1 MDAVTIPL
9 HRQLAAVRNEIALR
23 RRVYPRFIASGR
35 LTESEAADRIDCM
48 VAVLDTLTKL
58 QAAEKEAREPSLFP
72 PT

>member
-1 MDAVTIPL
+1 MTIPL

-35 LTESEAADRIDCM
+35 LTESEAADRIECM

-58 QAAEKEAREPSLFP
+58 AEAEKESREPSLFP

>member
-1 MDAVTIPL
+1 M
-9 HRQLAAVRNEIALR
+9 
-23 RRVYPRFIASGR
+23 
-35 LTESEAADRIDCM
+35 TESEAADRIDCM

>member
-1 MDAVTIPL
+1 MTIPL
-9 HRQLAAVRNEIALR
+9 HRQLAAVRDEISKR
-23 RRVYPRFIASGR
+23 RRLYPRWVQQSK

-58 QAAEKEAREPSLFP
+58 KAAEDERREPSLFP

>member
-1 MDAVTIPL
+1 MTIPL
-9 HRQLAAVRNEIALR
+9 HRQIAAVRDEISKR
-23 RRVYPRFIASGR
+23 RRLYPRWVQQSK

>member
-1 MDAVTIPL
+1 MTIPL

-35 LTESEAADRIDCM
+35 LTESEAADRIECM
-48 VAVLDTLTKL
+48 QAVLDTLTKL
-58 QAAEKEAREPSLFP
+58 KAAEKEAREPSLFP

>member
-1 MDAVTIPL
+1 MVTIPL

-23 RRVYPRFIASGR
+23 RRVYPRFIAAGR
-35 LTESEAADRIDCM
+35 MTESEAADRIECM